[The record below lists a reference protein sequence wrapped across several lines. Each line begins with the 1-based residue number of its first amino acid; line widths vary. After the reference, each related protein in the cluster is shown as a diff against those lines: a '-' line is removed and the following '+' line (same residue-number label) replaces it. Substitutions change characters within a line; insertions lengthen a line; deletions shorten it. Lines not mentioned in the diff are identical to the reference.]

1 MTVIRRALI
10 SVSDKNNVVEFA
22 RQLEQLNVEL
32 ISTGGTAKLLLQS
45 GIKVTEIAD
54 YTGFEEMLDG
64 RVKTLHPKIHGGIL
78 GRRDL
83 PEHMAQMKQHDIYP
97 IDLVCVNLYPF
108 AATVARPNCTL
119 EQAIENID
127 IGGPAMVRSAAKN
140 WQDVAIVTDS
150 NDYADIIEE
159 LRHGEISRR
168 TRFHLAKKAFAH
180 TAQYDDM
187 IAGYLNQIDDETL
200 TTPST
205 KQAFP
210 QILHHSW
217 IKAQDLRYGENPHQ
231 QAAFYR
237 EQVPVQ
243 GSLASYRQLQGK
255 ELSYNNLADADAAW
269 EAVKTFQQPAC
280 VIIKHANPCGVAVAA
295 DTLTA
300 YKLALATDRTSA
312 FGGIIAFNRE
322 VDQAT
327 VEVVTEQFLEV
338 LIAPKFSKEAQ
349 SILAAKKNVRVLEVP
364 MLASGKQFQVKSIGG
379 GLLVQTADN
388 HQLQLTDVQVVT
400 ACKPTQQQLQ
410 DLLFVWNV
418 AKFVKSNAIV
428 FGKSGQT
435 YGIGA
440 GQMSR
445 VDSTRIAASKALEA
459 GFDLSGACAASDA
472 FFPFRDGVDVIA
484 KQGIKAIIQPGGSIR
499 DDEVIQAAD
508 EHGLAMVFTG
518 VRHFRH

>member
-10 SVSDKNNVVEFA
+10 SVSDKKNVVEFA

-83 PEHMAQMKQHDIYP
+83 PEHMAQMKQHHINP

-108 AATVARPNCTL
+108 AATVARPDCTL

-159 LRHGEISRR
+159 LRHGGISRR

-300 YKLALATDRTSA
+300 Y
-312 FGGIIAFNRE
+312 
-322 VDQAT
+322 
-327 VEVVTEQFLEV
+327 EQV
-338 LIAPKFSKEAQ
+338 
-349 SILAAKKNVRVLEVP
+349 
-364 MLASGKQFQVKSIGG
+364 
-379 GLLVQTADN
+379 
-388 HQLQLTDVQVVT
+388 H
-400 ACKPTQQQLQ
+400 
-410 DLLFVWNV
+410 
-418 AKFVKSNAIV
+418 
-428 FGKSGQT
+428 
-435 YGIGA
+435 
-440 GQMSR
+440 
-445 VDSTRIAASKALEA
+445 LEA
-459 GFDLSGACAASDA
+459 SL
-472 FFPFRDGVDVIA
+472 R
-484 KQGIKAIIQPGGSIR
+484 SI
-499 DDEVIQAAD
+499 VK
-508 EHGLAMVFTG
+508 
-518 VRHFRH
+518 